1 MRMKKLLTFLTLLT
15 LFFTTAGAEEKTITL
30 DVNTFGATDSYA
42 LKEAEVDGF
51 TFVANQI
58 YKAVGDNAGCMQ
70 FNKTNGRSAKV
81 YNETAIPGLK
91 SVTIN
96 YKTIKTH
103 AVTDGNASQPSTNS
117 QVGGNTNV
125 EGSKTYNITSG
136 SEYFMFESTINGA
149 FYLYSIV
156 VTYEESSTP
165 ATTYSVNLNQSTGGT
180 ISASTT
186 TAAEGATVTLTATPD
201 AGYQFTS
208 WEVLD
213 GDANEIT
220 VTNNQFTM
228 PASNV
233 EVEATFTELTPH
245 AITVI
250 GGSANHTS
258 AYQGQTVTVTPTI
271 PSGKVLDQITTTPE
285 LTLTPSGD
293 NYTFTM
299 PNEAVTVTI
308 TYKDAPTY
316 TNKFERINNTSQL
329 ETGVRYLLVYDCDGC
344 YH

>member
-213 GDANEIT
+213 GE
-220 VTNNQFTM
+220 
-228 PASNV
+228 
-233 EVEATFTELTPH
+233 
-245 AITVI
+245 
-250 GGSANHTS
+250 
-258 AYQGQTVTVTPTI
+258 
-271 PSGKVLDQITTTPE
+271 
-285 LTLTPSGD
+285 
-293 NYTFTM
+293 
-299 PNEAVTVTI
+299 
-308 TYKDAPTY
+308 
-316 TNKFERINNTSQL
+316 
-329 ETGVRYLLVYDCDGC
+329 
-344 YH
+344 